1 VEVLASRL
9 LLRPVDPERSWA
21 FYGTILRLAVARE
34 FPGGVVYHLG
44 GGFLEVSGRAEAPA
58 GPTVQLWLSVR
69 DVDRTWAEATAAGA
83 VGLRSPEDEPW
94 GLREGW
100 LEGPDGERLCLV
112 TVPPEHPMRRDT
124 R

>member
-1 VEVLASRL
+1 MEVLASRM

-21 FYGTILRLAVARE
+21 FYGGTLDLAVVRE

-44 GGFLEVSGRAEAPA
+44 GGFLEVSGRAERPA

-69 DVDRTWAEATAAGA
+69 DVDTAFSDAVAAGA
-83 VGLRSPEDEPW
+83 VALQAPAVQPW
-94 GLREGW
+94 GLREAW

-112 TVPPEHPMRRDT
+112 TVPPDHPLRRDT

>member
-1 VEVLASRL
+1 MEVLSSRL
-9 LLRPVDPERSWA
+9 LLRPVDPERSWE
-21 FYGTILRLAVARE
+21 FYGTTLDLAVVRE

-44 GGFLEVSGRAEAPA
+44 GGFLEVSGRAEHPA

-69 DVDRTWAEATAAGA
+69 DVDAAFAEATAAGA
-83 VGLRSPEDEPW
+83 VGVRSPTDEPW
-94 GLREGW
+94 GLREAW

-112 TVPPEHPMRRDT
+112 TIPPDHPLRRVT

>member
-1 VEVLASRL
+1 MEVLAGRV
-9 LLRPVDPERSWA
+9 LLRPVDPERSWT
-21 FYGTILRLAVARE
+21 FYGGTLGLAVARE

-44 GGFLEVSGRAEAPA
+44 GGFLEVSGRADGPA

-69 DVDRTWAEATAAGA
+69 DVDTAYAEAVAAGA
-83 VGLRSPEDEPW
+83 VALQAPAVQPW
-94 GLREGW
+94 GLREAW

-112 TVPPEHPMRRDT
+112 TVPPDHPLRRDT